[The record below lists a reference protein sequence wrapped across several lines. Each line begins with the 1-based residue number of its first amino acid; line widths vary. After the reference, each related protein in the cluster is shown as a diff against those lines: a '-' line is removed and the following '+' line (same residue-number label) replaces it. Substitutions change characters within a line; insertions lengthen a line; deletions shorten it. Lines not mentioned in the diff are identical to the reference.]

1 MIAAEEVR
9 GLPKAEVHVHLEGCF
24 EQSDVDQLAREAG
37 EPGRST
43 STSGMDLATFL
54 ELLDWTC
61 GLVRTPSQAA
71 RAAYAFAKREAE
83 SGVVYADLIVNP
95 THWSAW
101 RDRLD
106 EFVEAL
112 HNGFCEAE
120 KDGLTPVGL
129 CVSLLRQQSASE
141 ANELVEWILERR
153 HPRIVA
159 LSIDGNEA
167 AAGRTGPRFADAFRR
182 AADAG
187 LHRTVHAGESS
198 GPEGVRDA
206 LEFLL
211 ADRIDQ
217 GVRAIEDADLVR
229 LLAERRIPLDI
240 CPGSNVQLGLYPDR
254 ASHPL

>member
-106 EFVEAL
+106 EFVERRCPRPARQCQRL
-112 HNGFCEAE
+112 VASPGPQPERLAAVG
-120 KDGLTPVGL
+120 GLDRVPPVMDDPG
-129 CVSLLRQQSASE
+129 
-141 ANELVEWILERR
+141 RR
-153 HPRIVA
+153 P
-159 LSIDGNEA
+159 
-167 AAGRTGPRFADAFRR
+167 
-182 AADAG
+182 
-187 LHRTVHAGESS
+187 
-198 GPEGVRDA
+198 
-206 LEFLL
+206 
-211 ADRIDQ
+211 
-217 GVRAIEDADLVR
+217 
-229 LLAERRIPLDI
+229 
-240 CPGSNVQLGLYPDR
+240 
-254 ASHPL
+254 